1 MIKLTFIIIL
11 LYWLQINR
19 NSEMAV
25 SKYNYVIA
33 GLFFL
38 MMGLRNEAIFGDTYG
53 YVRNFWDLQDMTIQQ
68 IIWRWPKDS
77 FFYIF
82 THYLHPIVFHN
93 YTVWL
98 LVIAA
103 LYMYPMYIIV
113 KRYSVNPMFSWV
125 CFIFIGLMTF
135 NMAGLRQT
143 MAFGL
148 VMTAFLMLMDGKK
161 KYFWG
166 LMAVAYLFHGTALIC
181 LLYYP
186 LSKLKFNRKMVTW
199 YVLGLPVLM
208 LMGATILQG
217 ITSYLGQ
224 SDERFIGYGE
234 NMLGSNYTYMIQ
246 QALLVL
252 PSLYI
257 LRHRFTEPMVA
268 LFANFSMMSFL
279 FISMS
284 PVIAEMFRV
293 SMYFSWAN
301 MLLFPMAMAE
311 VSKRNNTLPSLY
323 IAFFV
328 LYLIFVNKTAWQEYY
343 FWFEDT
349 SHIIRNFYI
358 E

>member
-19 NSEMAV
+19 NSEKAV

-53 YVRNFWDLQDMTIQQ
+53 YVQNFWNLQDMTIQQ

-82 THYLHPIVFHN
+82 AHYLHPIVFHN

-161 KYFWG
+161 KYFFG
-166 LMAVAYLFHGTALIC
+166 LIAAAYLFHGTSLIC

-186 LSKLKFNRKMVTW
+186 LSKLQFNKTMIKL
-199 YVLGLPVLM
+199 YVVGLAVLM
-208 LMGATILQG
+208 VMGVTVLQAL
-217 ITSYLGQ
+217 TAFLGE